1 MATLAWRDPVQ
12 APEDSPLQLNLGL
25 VIDAACQRCLVSSR
39 YCSDAMLC
47 ELHSR
52 PARSILALDKR
63 NGVLVLI
70 RTCMLGGELDRGR
83 RVDCRNSTRSACEIP
98 LTYGLE
104 AGELSAW
111 MAWQIIRL
119 KWLRMYMPI
128 ALLECVS
135 RIRFGHSPAVA
146 LVSGANR
153 AAPHKL

>member
-1 MATLAWRDPVQ
+1 MQ

-63 NGVLVLI
+63 NGVPVLI
-70 RTCMLGGELDRGR
+70 RTCMLEGGLDRGR
-83 RVDCRNSTRSACEIP
+83 RVESRTATRSTCEISVFC
-98 LTYGLE
+98 GLE
-104 AGELSAW
+104 AGQLSAW

-119 KWLRMYMPI
+119 KWLRMHMPI
-128 ALLECVS
+128 ALLEYVR
-135 RIRFGHSPAVA
+135 RIRFGHSTAVA
-146 LVSGANR
+146 LVSGRIEQHLTSYELEEEAR
-153 AAPHKL
+153 